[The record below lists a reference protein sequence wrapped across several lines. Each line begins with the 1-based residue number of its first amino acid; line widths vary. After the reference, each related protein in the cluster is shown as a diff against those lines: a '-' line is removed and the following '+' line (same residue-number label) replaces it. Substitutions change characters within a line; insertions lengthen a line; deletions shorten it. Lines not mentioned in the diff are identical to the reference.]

1 MNFGVP
7 LLVDLCDRLVV
18 VVGGGPIAAAKVAT
32 LEAGSPKPLDM
43 VIVAP
48 EVTAA
53 LHARIAA
60 GRARWRDRTYTDGD
74 LDNAWLA
81 IAATASPEVNAA
93 VADEAERRR
102 VWCIRVD
109 DAESSSAAL
118 LGAVR
123 RGPLV
128 LAISTSGTS
137 PALAAR
143 LRADIADRY
152 GPEWG
157 ELAELLGALRRDP
170 EIRAAMSRL
179 PPETRR
185 RRWHAVIDP
194 DIVGLIRSG
203 RRSEAKEVAVACLCS
218 SSD

>member
-1 MNFGVP
+1 MNVGVP
-7 LLVDLCDRLVV
+7 LLVDLSDRLVV
-18 VVGGGPIAAAKVAT
+18 VVRGGRVAAAKIAT
-32 LEAGSPKPLDM
+32 LEAGSPNSLNL

-48 EVTAA
+48 EVAA
-53 LHARIAA
+53 PIDTRIAA
-60 GRARWRDRTYTDGD
+60 GRARWRNRTYTHGD
-74 LDNAWLA
+74 LDDAWLVV
-81 IAATASPEVNAA
+81 AATSSPEVNAA

-109 DAESSSAAL
+109 DAESGTAAL

-128 LAISTSGTS
+128 VAVSTSGTS

-157 ELAELLGALRRDP
+157 ELADLLGALRRDP
-170 EIRAAMSRL
+170 EVRAVMSRL
-179 PPETRR
+179 PAEIRR
-185 RRWHAVIDP
+185 QRWHAVIDP
-194 DIVGLIRSG
+194 DIVGMIRSG
-203 RRSEAKEVAVACLCS
+203 RRSEAKEVALACLCS